1 MDQPKTQPAP
11 AVGSDITLPDDPRV
25 LTILS
30 TEHWSLLSA
39 RSLAYNEAF
48 TRANMYLTF
57 ISLSF
62 VGLALLA
69 QAIGFSRDLLVIVAL
84 VLGFDLVV
92 GAVTFLRVADANA
105 EDTRAMHG
113 MNRIRSG
120 YVRIVPEV
128 APYFVSG
135 IHDDVAGVMHS
146 YYVRERSTRS
156 DIIYGLST
164 SLGLVA
170 LVNILVLTAF
180 VTVIGLAVGLPMVP
194 SIVIAVA
201 VSAVVFVLVV
211 RWAMQSVADEQAQ
224 FESISPTPAR
234 SEGATESPPSASA
247 ETPSP
252 G

>member
-1 MDQPKTQPAP
+1 MDDRPTESPAP
-11 AVGSDITLPDDPRV
+11 LPDDPRV

-69 QAIGFSRDLLVIVAL
+69 QAMDFSRDLLVIVAL

-92 GAVTFLRVADANA
+92 GVVTFLRIADANA

-128 APYFVSG
+128 APYFVMG
-135 IHDDVAGVMHS
+135 IHDDVTGVMHS
-146 YYVRERSTRS
+146 YYVRDRTLRS
-156 DIIYGLST
+156 DIVYGLST
-164 SLGLVA
+164 SLGLAA
-170 LVNILVLTAF
+170 LVNILVLTVF
-180 VTVIGLAVGLPMVP
+180 VTVIGLAVGLQVVP
-194 SIVIAVA
+194 SIAIAVA
-201 VSAVVFVLVV
+201 VSVVTFVLVA

-224 FESISPTPAR
+224 WESISPTPTP
-234 SEGATESPPSASA
+234 SEGPAAPPGASA
-247 ETPSP
+247 GTPSP